1 MGFKKAT
8 GKIMAVTDDQ
18 ILWPDGLL
26 KNCKHDDMIPM
37 AMLTQVL
44 SG

>member
-1 MGFKKAT
+1 MGFKEAT

-26 KNCKHDDMIPM
+26 KNSKYGDMIPM
-37 AMLTQVL
+37 VILAQLL
-44 SG
+44 AG